1 VLSGTPTTGDED
13 NPEFNAKGLDQL
25 QRLLIFLRHEKY
37 GIIPS
42 TSNGIERQ
50 NESNYCQK
58 KEAKSAWDTRVKQP
72 FLRKEE
78 EGRAELYRILNQI
91 MVMHKKED
99 LALPKPIFKQ
109 ADVDVPVP
117 NEIQSAIVDA
127 VTVEEQDTDTV
138 LEVMKQIGVDTLAKR
153 LDLQQK
159 INGAFKR
166 GGSALFDAIL
176 HQYFYTDD
184 YQKLVDEAQG
194 NYISHSIIKAR
205 SDLSEKGGPIF
216 VTAPITARTY
226 KPSESDWVDRRP
238 VKVVV
243 YSSSQFNLTDVTEH
257 LYLSFRPENI
267 AELNQGN
274 IKSMSYE
281 LGRFRNGFKEGCD
294 CPICGGWNDSYG
306 TKLTS
311 CSNLLMEVSDTEGKT
326 FLIEPQR
333 VRRAIGI
340 GAREPQVVGNLVDP
354 TRLQGESLSKY
365 GSVTHKHWRVGDALC
380 VDVRDP
386 HPLLQKRWDEE
397 VWEKYGSYKC
407 IELMEEDRG
416 FGRDGY
422 LGPLPTYESGLDEVF
437 VKLKKWQPCGRFH
450 GKSRW
455 YTGPS
460 VETVPLRE
468 EKEDVFIL
476 CLDASLA
483 HGLDLSFVTHMFL
496 LEPIDDAA
504 LLEQVTSRAHRL
516 GSTGPVTI
524 GETVTFVAN
533 FHEHKHTYY

>member
-1 VLSGTPTTGDED
+1 
-13 NPEFNAKGLDQL
+13 
-25 QRLLIFLRHEKY
+25 
-37 GIIPS
+37 
-42 TSNGIERQ
+42 
-50 NESNYCQK
+50 
-58 KEAKSAWDTRVKQP
+58 
-72 FLRKEE
+72 
-78 EGRAELYRILNQI
+78 
-91 MVMHKKED
+91 
-99 LALPKPIFKQ
+99 
-109 ADVDVPVP
+109 
-117 NEIQSAIVDA
+117 
-127 VTVEEQDTDTV
+127 
-138 LEVMKQIGVDTLAKR
+138 
-153 LDLQQK
+153 
-159 INGAFKR
+159 
-166 GGSALFDAIL
+166 
-176 HQYFYTDD
+176 
-184 YQKLVDEAQG
+184 
-194 NYISHSIIKAR
+194 
-205 SDLSEKGGPIF
+205 
-216 VTAPITARTY
+216 
-226 KPSESDWVDRRP
+226 
-238 VKVVV
+238 V